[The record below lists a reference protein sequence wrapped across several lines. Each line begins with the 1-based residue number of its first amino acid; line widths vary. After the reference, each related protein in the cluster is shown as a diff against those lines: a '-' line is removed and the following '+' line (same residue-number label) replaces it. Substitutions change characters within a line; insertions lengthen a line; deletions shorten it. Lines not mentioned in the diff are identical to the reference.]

1 MLRSPSNMNIL
12 KKLFHSSIA
21 FCLLTSG
28 LEIHSAAQS
37 TPFPQPVQ
45 SPPSAPG
52 QSPDTGQPSKMVPT
66 GLSANGGSIVNSVY
80 TNSIYGFS
88 LKTPP
93 GWAVVPGNDPN
104 VRKSEPGDSALLK
117 SALIRHTLLVMTE
130 NAPLRKAYQRKS
142 IQILASRLTG
152 QPGPTVA
159 QDYLTYSQK
168 TAKEKGMPV
177 EYLGSPEEVT
187 IHGQKLWRVASNETA
202 QDGTVQH
209 VEQYVITRGAALLQ
223 FFIVSP
229 DEPGLKDL
237 EPSIQSLEFKTLP
250 PIPSPNPSSKTSP
263 KKPKAAANAGSK
275 PQ

>member
-12 KKLFHSSIA
+12 KRLFHSSVVL
-21 FCLLTSG
+21 CVLTAG
-28 LEIHSAAQS
+28 LEMRCAAQS
-37 TPFPQPVQ
+37 T
-45 SPPSAPG
+45 SLAPPLQNPPAVPG
-52 QSPDTGQPSKMVPT
+52 QFPATGQPGKMLPT
-66 GLSANGGSIVNSVY
+66 GLAANGGSIANSVY

-104 VRKSEPGDSALLK
+104 FKSETGDSALLK

-130 NAPLRKAYQRKS
+130 NAPLRKAFQRKS
-142 IQILASRLTG
+142 IQILATRLTG

-168 TAKEKGMPV
+168 TAKEKGV
-177 EYLGSPEEVT
+177 AVQYLGSPEEVT

-209 VEQYVITRGAALLQ
+209 VEQYVITRGATLLQ
-223 FFIVSP
+223 FFLVSP

-237 EPSIQSLEFKTLP
+237 EPSIQSLEFKALP
-250 PIPSPNPSSKTSP
+250 PNPSPNPSSKTSP
-263 KKPKAAANAGSK
+263 KKPSAAANAGSK